1 MKELKELK
9 GAKILSKNEQKAITG
24 GYACYG
30 GSSCPPGS
38 YCCNPLP
45 DVYICRKNGSACY

>member
-24 GYACYG
+24 GLACIG
-30 GSSCPPGS
+30 GTGCPTGS
-38 YCCNPLP
+38 YCCHPEP
-45 DVYICRKNGSACY
+45 DIYICRKNGSACY